1 MLRSIRSYI
10 KRILKLM
17 AKHVPGY
24 NLRARLLRM
33 AGYTIGSPVYIGEDL
48 IIVDMQYQKPQV
60 FIGNE
65 VTIAQRVTLVTSSG
79 APESKDVYRIFGAD
93 VGPIHIQD
101 GAWIGAG
108 VIILPN
114 VTIGRS
120 SIVGS
125 GAVVTKDVPPCTVVV
140 GIPARPIKRFSLE
153 TGEIYNLSGQIY
165 AESDDTLK

>member
-1 MLRSIRSYI
+1 MFRTTRSYF

-17 AKHVPGY
+17 AKFVPGF
-24 NLRARLLRM
+24 NLRAKLLRM

-48 IIVDMQYQKPQV
+48 IIVDMQYMKPQV

-79 APESKDVYRIFGAD
+79 APESRDVYKVFGAD

-120 SIVGS
+120 SVVGS

-140 GIPARPIKRFSLE
+140 GIPAHPIKRFSIE
-153 TGEIYNLSGQIY
+153 TGEIVDL
-165 AESDDTLK
+165 

>member
-1 MLRSIRSYI
+1 MLRTIRSYY

-17 AKHVPGY
+17 AEFMPGY
-24 NLRARLLRM
+24 HLRVRLLRM

-48 IIVDMQYQKPQV
+48 IIVDSQYQKPQV

-79 APESKDVYRIFGAD
+79 APDSRDVFRVFGSD
-93 VGPIHIQD
+93 IGPINIQD

-120 SIVGS
+120 AIVGS
-125 GAVVTKDVPPCTVVV
+125 GAVVTKDVPPFTVVV
-140 GIPARPIKRFSLE
+140 GIPAHPIKRFSLE
-153 TGEIYNLSGQIY
+153 TGEIFNLQ
-165 AESDDTLK
+165 K

>member
-1 MLRSIRSYI
+1 MLRMIRSYD

-17 AKHVPGY
+17 AKFVPGY
-24 NLRARLLRM
+24 HLRARLLRM

-48 IIVDMQYQKPQV
+48 IIVDAQYQKPQV

-79 APESKDVYRIFGAD
+79 APDSRDVYRVFGSD
-93 VGPIHIQD
+93 VGPINIQD
-101 GAWIGAG
+101 GVWIGAG
-108 VIILPN
+108 AIILPN
-114 VTIGRS
+114 ITIGLS
-120 SIVGS
+120 AIVGS

-153 TGEIYNLSGQIY
+153 TGEFFDL
-165 AESDDTLK
+165 